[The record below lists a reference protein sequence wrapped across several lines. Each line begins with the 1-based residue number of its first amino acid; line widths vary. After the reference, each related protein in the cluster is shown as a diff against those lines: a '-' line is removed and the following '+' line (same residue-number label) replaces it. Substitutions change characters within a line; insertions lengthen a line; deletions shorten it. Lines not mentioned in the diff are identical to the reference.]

1 MFDNLEKNTAI
12 YTVGNIGT
20 KLISLFMIPFYSVC
34 LTPNEY
40 GMVDVISSIVLLCV
54 PIVTLQLDQSVFRFV
69 LQKVEDKKKVLGNSI
84 ATVNFLILLVCIFLG
99 YVRKDLPVDS
109 VILGIV
115 IIWVILEANYTIL
128 KEYNRGE
135 GNIKEYVYVNLFNAI
150 GILFFNVIFVYFL
163 KIKII
168 GVFFSFIISDLLC
181 FIYLVRSTYFKEIY
195 RVDWLLI
202 KRMLRFSTPLIS
214 NTIAFWIIN
223 LSDRMFIVLYLSDY
237 YNGLYAMI
245 CKLPAMITTIYTGFF
260 LAWQQEAID
269 LITHK
274 NTDKIK
280 TVEGKIVDA
289 LFVFSIVTV
298 VALPIVCDYIIDERY
313 HDSIYLAPILILG
326 NVFLSMAQF
335 FNGLLMASLKTI
347 NIGVTTAISAMI
359 NIVINYFFL
368 AKYGIVIA
376 ALSTLISFFF
386 LFLSRSFY
394 VKNFLYKKLII
405 KIAFYTILFIIIGI
419 VVMQCEYSSP

>member
-1 MFDNLEKNTAI
+1 M
-12 YTVGNIGT
+12 
-20 KLISLFMIPFYSVC
+20 
-34 LTPNEY
+34 
-40 GMVDVISSIVLLCV
+40 
-54 PIVTLQLDQSVFRFV
+54 
-69 LQKVEDKKKVLGNSI
+69 
-84 ATVNFLILLVCIFLG
+84 NFLILLVCIFLG

-237 YNGLYAMI
+237 YN
-245 CKLPAMITTIYTGFF
+245 
-260 LAWQQEAID
+260 
-269 LITHK
+269 
-274 NTDKIK
+274 
-280 TVEGKIVDA
+280 
-289 LFVFSIVTV
+289 
-298 VALPIVCDYIIDERY
+298 
-313 HDSIYLAPILILG
+313 
-326 NVFLSMAQF
+326 
-335 FNGLLMASLKTI
+335 
-347 NIGVTTAISAMI
+347 
-359 NIVINYFFL
+359 
-368 AKYGIVIA
+368 
-376 ALSTLISFFF
+376 
-386 LFLSRSFY
+386 
-394 VKNFLYKKLII
+394 
-405 KIAFYTILFIIIGI
+405 
-419 VVMQCEYSSP
+419 